1 MDLSPATVLAMWTA
15 GVSGC
20 CAVVA
25 WWRVV
30 GPGFSWLTGGTV
42 ALLGVGVAVFA
53 EDPTGYVGVALAIGA
68 MIVGRNQRL
77 AAAFFGTSAVVLF
90 VAALGSFS
98 DIGSAFLPAVTGTVF
113 LGAIT
118 TEMMLGHWYL
128 VDPRLPRWALQ
139 RLDLAAGAGLLGDFL
154 WAVVQ
159 GALDWVPTDAVLG
172 WAFIALALFSFLL
185 VIAVWYALQ
194 EPNYTGVMAA
204 TGLSYLAVLTS
215 FGVVVL
221 GRLLATSGTG

>member
-15 GVSGC
+15 GVAGGG
-20 CAVVA
+20 AVVA

-30 GPGFSWLTGGTV
+30 GPGFTWLTGGTV
-42 ALLGVGVAVFA
+42 ALFGVGVAVFA

>member
-1 MDLSPATVLAMWTA
+1 MELSPSMVLAMWTGGVA
-15 GVSGC
+15 GGG
-20 CAVVA
+20 AVVA

-30 GPGFSWLTGGTV
+30 GPGFTWLTGGTV
-42 ALLGVGVAVFA
+42 ALFGVGVAIFA
-53 EDPTGYVGVALAIGA
+53 EDPTGYVGVALALGA
-68 MIVGRNQRL
+68 MIVARNQRL
-77 AAAFFGTSAVVLF
+77 AAAFFGAAAIVLF
-90 VAALGSFS
+90 VAALGSLS
-98 DIGSAFLPAVTGTVF
+98 DIGSAFLPTVTGTVF

-154 WAVVQ
+154 WAVVE

-221 GRLLATSGTG
+221 GRILATPATG